1 MNGVKVTKLSAEN
14 EQIYKSIYKELSD
27 MDKINT
33 QRVAAI

>member
-1 MNGVKVTKLSAEN
+1 MDGVKVAKLSTEN

-33 QRVAAI
+33 QRVAVI